1 MYRYLLPFSLV
12 AFGLPLGAQTLPPTS
27 STIES
32 PQAHPNRAAEA
43 AGPLTLQTAL
53 DMALRANAELSA
65 ARYELQAVEAS
76 VLQAGVLPN
85 PALGVGVEDTRKET
99 RETTVQLSQ
108 PIELGGKRAARVE
121 AAERGR
127 DAALA
132 ELNVKHADIRAA
144 VITAFFNVLAAQE
157 RLSLAENS
165 AELAKSAT
173 SVASRR
179 VAAGKVSPVEETK
192 ARVAE
197 ASVRFELTQAKSEL
211 ATARKRLAALWGSP
225 TPRFDRVEGR
235 LDALPALPERT
246 ALSQRLAASPTLAR
260 ARLEVD
266 RRQALAQVERS
277 RRIPDITLN
286 MGVKRSE
293 ELGRNQA
300 IVGVSIPLPFFDRNQ
315 GNILE
320 ALRRTDKAR
329 DELAA
334 TETRLNSELAQ
345 AFEQLDVA
353 RQESSALQQEV
364 LPGAQ
369 SAYDAATKGF
379 EAGKFNF
386 LEVLDAQR
394 TLLQAKSQYLR
405 ALAEAHRAA
414 AEVDRLVG
422 TPYAPPSGAMTT
434 REQQ

>member
-12 AFGLPLGAQTLPPTS
+12 AFGLPLSAQTLPPTS
-27 STIES
+27 SSIES
-32 PQAHPNRAAEA
+32 PQAHPNRVVEA
-43 AGPLTLQTAL
+43 VGPLTLQAAL
-53 DMALRANAELSA
+53 GMALGANAELSA
-65 ARYELQAVEAS
+65 AQYELQAVEAS

-85 PALGVGVEDTRKET
+85 PALEVGVQDTRRTT

-108 PIELGGKRAARVE
+108 PIELGGKRAARVN

-127 DAALA
+127 DAAMA
-132 ELNVKHADIRAA
+132 ELHAKRADIRAS
-144 VITAFFNVLAAQE
+144 VISSFFDVLVAQE
-157 RLSLAENS
+157 RVSLAENS
-165 AELAKSAT
+165 AELAKRAT
-173 SVASRR
+173 TVAARR
-179 VAAGKVSPVEETK
+179 VAAGKVSPVEETR

-197 ASVRFELTQAKSEL
+197 SGVRFELVQAKGEL
-211 ATARKRLAALWGSP
+211 AVARKRLAALWGNPS
-225 TPRFDRVEGR
+225 PRFDLVEGR
-235 LDALPALPERT
+235 LDALPALPEQM
-246 ALSQRLAASPTLAR
+246 ALSQRLAASPALAR
-260 ARLEVD
+260 ARVEVD
-266 RRQALAQVERS
+266 RRQALTQVERS

-315 GNILE
+315 GNVLE

-329 DELAA
+329 DELTA
-334 TETRLNSELAQ
+334 TETRLGNELAQ
-345 AFEQLDVA
+345 AFETLNVA

-386 LEVLDAQR
+386 LDVLDAQR

-405 ALAEAHRAA
+405 ALADAHRAA
-414 AEVDRLVG
+414 AEIDRLVG
-422 TPYAPPSGAMTT
+422 TPYAPASGAMTT
-434 REQQ
+434 REQ